1 MLDTESVEAA
11 RSDIRVRG
19 GDVTTPLS
27 GPAATGRATENHSI
41 VVGVDPQGR
50 SAGAVVWAV
59 DHAQRSSAEVRL
71 VSATAGRPDTDPTG
85 GHDLGTLAHRLGMG
99 NVTQRAQAGPPVD
112 VLLDSLDG
120 AGLLVVG
127 CRSMP
132 HTQRLLV
139 GSTSRG
145 VAAWCP
151 VPVVIVPEAWIQPAL
166 ASAPVVVGLK
176 PAGHPAAGHA
186 GAPDRQVLD
195 FAFATAAQAR
205 VPLIVVSAFEPAWLQ
220 AWSPGHMDGAR
231 AEAKS
236 ALERQL
242 ERWQRS
248 YPDVE
253 VVANSVAEPAGKA
266 ITEASRIAQL
276 TVVGRHAS
284 PALTGTLGSTARA
297 VLHHVTRPVALVPHG
312 RREHLQRELAR
323 ARTLGERPW
332 GPML

>member
-1 MLDTESVEAA
+1 M
-11 RSDIRVRG
+11 
-19 GDVTTPLS
+19 TTPLS
-27 GPAATGRATENHSI
+27 EPAATGPGAGERFL

-59 DHAQRSSAEVRL
+59 DQAQQCGVQVRL
-71 VSATAGRPDTDPTG
+71 VSATEGRPSTHRAGD
-85 GHDLGTLAHRLGMG
+85 HDLGTLARRLGVG
-99 NVTQRAQAGPPVD
+99 NVTQRAEVGSPVD

-120 AGLLVVG
+120 ADLLVVG

-139 GSTSRG
+139 GSTSRA
-145 VAAWCP
+145 VAAWSP

-176 PAGHPAAGHA
+176 PAGPAAGHA
-186 GAPDRQVLD
+186 DGPDRQVLD
-195 FAFATAAQAR
+195 FAFSKAAQAR
-205 VPLIVVSAFEPAWLQ
+205 VPLIVVGAVEPAWLQ
-220 AWSPGHMDGAR
+220 AWSPGDIKQAH
-231 AEAKS
+231 AEAKTV
-236 ALERQL
+236 LEDQL
-242 ERWQRS
+242 AIWQQA

-253 VVANSVAEPAGKA
+253 VVVNCVAEPAGRA
-266 ITEASRIAQL
+266 IIEASRVAQL

-284 PALTGTLGSTARA
+284 PTLTGTLGSTGRA
-297 VLHHVTRPVALVPHG
+297 VLHHATRPVTVVPHG
-312 RREHLQRELAR
+312 RPEDLQRELAL